1 MKILGKAGTLI
12 FLEKKQHKY
21 NYIIPPLLKFSK
33 KFYYK
38 NKEKI
43 SNDVF
48 KKFFKKKIII
58 RSSSK
63 NEDNL
68 NQSNAGK
75 YDSYQINDL
84 SIFNI
89 QKYSDEVFKKLNN
102 DDEII
107 FQEYIYKPDYAGV
120 IFTREI
126 NSNAPYYSINLDSSG
141 KTDTITSGASGTQ
154 IKNIII
160 CRNYTHKSKY
170 RKLLTTVKNIEYLI
184 NDNRLDI
191 EFCVKNKKIF
201 IVQCR
206 PLKRVSGKIDDKLVY
221 SALKNIEKKFSNLQ
235 NSPVTIPGKFTAFS
249 NMSDWNPAE
258 MIGIKPSL
266 LSLSIYAELITDNVW
281 SEQRKNYLY
290 QNLKP
295 NPLMVNFLGCPYID
309 LRVDINSFL
318 PNDLKKPTKIKII
331 NHLINKINANPEL
344 HDKIEFDLI
353 ETFFDFDSRSKIK
366 KYLNKKDTSEYIRS
380 LKKLTNNFLNSK
392 LLDKEIN
399 KIKSLK
405 IKQDDII
412 SSKRNNIESIFFL
425 INDCKEFG
433 TLPFAGIARCA
444 FVATKILRTFVKDN
458 IIDQVDYNL
467 FFESIN
473 NVQKSINNTL
483 LKNKNKK
490 FFFKNF
496 GHLRPMTYSISS
508 QNYKEGFKNYF
519 NTKNLKFKKTKKFKI
534 NQKKIDKINKIF
546 KQNNINCTANN
557 FFKFA
562 KNAIFYREHA
572 KLVFSKSIDLVF
584 NELIKLGSKID
595 IKRNDLEHI
604 SIKDIINY
612 YNNVDVYKL
621 KKIIKN
627 NITQN
632 KLQYKITKKLE
643 IPDFIKSK
651 DDFYEF
657 EKSVVKPNYVES
669 KEITGKIVELTSLKK
684 LKEKDLKNKIIL
696 LDSADPGYDFI
707 FSFKILGL
715 ITKYGGA
722 NSHMSIRCI
731 DEGIPA
737 AIGVGDLLYTELQNA
752 DTLNLN
758 SKQKTL
764 NIIN

>member
-1 MKILGKAGTLI
+1 MKILGKARTLI
-12 FLEKKQHKY
+12 FLEKNQHKY
-21 NYIIPPLLKFSK
+21 DYIIPPFLKFSK
-33 KFYYK
+33 KFFYK

-43 SNDVF
+43 SKNVF

-84 SIFNI
+84 TIFNI
-89 QKYSDEVFKKLNN
+89 KKYSEKVLRKLNN
-102 DDEII
+102 EDEVI
-107 FQEYIYKPDYAGV
+107 FQEYINKPDYAGV

-126 NSNAPYYSINLDSSG
+126 NSNAPYYSINLDTSG
-141 KTDTITSGASGTQ
+141 KTDTITSGASSAE

-160 CRNYTHKSKY
+160 CRNFTHKSKY
-170 RKLLTTVKNIEYLI
+170 RKLLATVKDIEYLVS
-184 NDNRLDI
+184 DNRLDI

-206 PLKRVSGKIDDKLVY
+206 PLKRVSSKINDELVY
-221 SALKNIEKKFSNLQ
+221 SALKNIENKFSNLQ
-235 NSPVTIPGKFTAFS
+235 NLNATIPGKFTAFS

-258 MIGIKPSL
+258 MIGVKPSL
-266 LSLSIYAELITDNVW
+266 LSLSLYAELVTDSVW
-281 SEQRKNYLY
+281 SEHRKNYLY

-309 LRVDINSFL
+309 LRVDFNSFL
-318 PNDLKKPTKIKII
+318 PNDLRKLTKIKII
-331 NHLINKINANPEL
+331 NYLIKKVNTNPEL

-366 KYLNKKDTSEYIRS
+366 KYLNKKDTSEYIKS

-392 LLDKEIN
+392 LLDSEIN
-399 KIKSLK
+399 KIETLK
-405 IKQDDII
+405 IKQNDII
-412 SSKRNNIESIFFL
+412 SSKRNNIENIFFL

-444 FVATKILRTFVKDN
+444 FVATKILRTFVKDG
-458 IIDQVDYNL
+458 IIDQTDYNL

-473 NVQKSINNTL
+473 NVQKKINNSL
-483 LKNKNKK
+483 VNNKNNKN
-490 FFFKNF
+490 FFKNF

-519 NTKNLKFKKTKKFKI
+519 NTKNLKFKKTKKFEINMSKI
-534 NQKKIDKINKIF
+534 SKINKIF
-546 KQNNINCTANN
+546 KKNNINCTANN

-562 KNAIFYREHA
+562 KEAIFYREQA
-572 KLVFSKSIDLVF
+572 KLVFSRSIDLVF
-584 NELIKLGSKID
+584 KELIKLGSKID
-595 IKRNDLEHI
+595 IKRNDLEFV
-604 SIKDIINY
+604 SIKDILNY
-612 YNNVDVYKL
+612 YNNLDVYKL
-621 KKIIKN
+621 KQIMKSNIKK
-627 NITQN
+627 N
-632 KLQYKITKKLE
+632 KLQYEITKNLE
-643 IPDFIKSK
+643 IPDFIKGK
-651 DDFYEF
+651 NDFYEF
-657 EKSVVKPNYVES
+657 EKSIVKPNYVES
-669 KEITGKIVELTSLKK
+669 NEITGKIIEISNLKNIK
-684 LKEKDLKNKIIL
+684 KNNLANKIIL

-715 ITKYGGA
+715 ITKFGGA

-752 DTLNLN
+752 NIVNIN